1 VEQDVEHGGGSGR
14 THSSGWGKKPAA
26 EEEKNPAG
34 EEDKKSSS
42 EGVDIHISIEGKEQV

>member
-1 VEQDVEHGGGSGR
+1 MRVVVVED
-14 THSSGWGKKPAA
+14 
-26 EEEKNPAG
+26 KNPAG